1 MQHSHAS
8 AASPTPVN
16 QALLDAL
23 NRCVA
28 TCEMCATACLLE
40 ADVQMMVPCIR
51 LDRDCADICALT
63 ARLLARGSDHARHLL
78 RECIEVCTRC
88 ADECSQH
95 QDEHCQQCAAACR
108 ACAEACRQYA
118 GQ

>member
-1 MQHSHAS
+1 MNQPT
-8 AASPTPVN
+8 AASSSTI
-16 QALLDAL
+16 QAVLDAL

-28 TCEMCATACLLE
+28 TCEMCATACLQE

-63 ARLLARGSDHARHLL
+63 ARLLARDSDHARHLM
-78 RECIEVCTRC
+78 RECIEVCTKC
-88 ADECSQH
+88 ANECSQH
-95 QDEHCQQCAAACR
+95 PDEHCQQCAAACR
-108 ACAEACRQYA
+108 ACADACQHYI